1 MPLPKHSPF
10 SPIRRPEALVPTS
23 SKGPAAAKTK
33 QPRAKGRR
41 KVSSSS
47 GSSRS
52 SAPGSLTSESQTKS
66 CSPTSP
72 AYMSLCRCHVPAWRR
87 QACAEHSL
95 MHVLCLR
102 PVLGVRTSP
111 LPSMHVALLRGV
123 QTCLLMSAG
132 WGARSHAFPLV
143 AAATTLAQ
151 ESSVRHLDGACC
163 KPPLEPTALS
173 WGPLAS
179 ALPVPYEPGDRQR
192 IPRIPGAAVPTASG
206 SLRRTS
212 LQSESRQVFLRNGR
226 LQRVWE
232 AALLPATCS
241 PRMPQ
246 CCPLNPPG
254 YHPTKSLPPLGGTVT
269 VTLQDVWPDIIIP
282 TRTRLMRLRRRARGS
297 ETIQN
302 HWRSPDFL
310 EAHRCRDQSTC
321 PARTTTIRGL
331 LRFVSHL
338 RRALSH
344 GSRNASWPRLLWRRL
359 CGTQPRICFRRIS
372 DSFKCAASATLL
384 RAVPPCSSSP
394 QHVDTVYIPA
404 GNASAAFC
412 ALLSHTLSFRR
423 ALQDFPA
430 TVDSP
435 GDEGS

>member
-102 PVLGVRTSP
+102 PVLGIRTSP
-111 LPSMHVALLRGV
+111 RPSMHGALLRGV

-179 ALPVPYEPGDRQR
+179 ALPVPYE
-192 IPRIPGAAVPTASG
+192 
-206 SLRRTS
+206 
-212 LQSESRQVFLRNGR
+212 
-226 LQRVWE
+226 
-232 AALLPATCS
+232 
-241 PRMPQ
+241 
-246 CCPLNPPG
+246 
-254 YHPTKSLPPLGGTVT
+254 LG
-269 VTLQDVWPDIIIP
+269 
-282 TRTRLMRLRRRARGS
+282 
-297 ETIQN
+297 
-302 HWRSPDFL
+302 WRSPDFL

-359 CGTQPRICFRRIS
+359 CGTQPRTCFLRIS

-404 GNASAAFC
+404 GNASAAFR
-412 ALLSHTLSFRR
+412 ALLRFSGR
-423 ALQDFPA
+423 
-430 TVDSP
+430 
-435 GDEGS
+435 